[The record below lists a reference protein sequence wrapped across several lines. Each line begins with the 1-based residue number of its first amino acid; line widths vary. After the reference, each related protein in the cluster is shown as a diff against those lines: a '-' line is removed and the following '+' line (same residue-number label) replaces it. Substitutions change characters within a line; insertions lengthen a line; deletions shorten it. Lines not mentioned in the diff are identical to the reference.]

1 MAKKQGPN
9 LLAIQKQMLDA
20 GRDTRMESFMQ
31 GAMGAFAVN
40 IAEQEKAEATMQK
53 HMEDLGGIQNIV
65 KLPMEQRGA
74 VEDFLRTNRDE
85 YNTLAEQ
92 YEKTKDPAI
101 KDQMNNIKFKF
112 ETLNSQLEQF
122 ATSKAE
128 YMHDYEEGNLM
139 KGGTF
144 AKDNAFYMGMYGDP
158 KAQFSISETGEMS
171 FTVNGE
177 TKAFKD
183 VGSHTLRNYEA
194 EKNIDTLFG
203 AAADLKVQGK
213 HFDKARFANNFV
225 NSHKSITKN
234 DLQAILQTD
243 LTGDGDKPSF
253 MDQWASGG
261 LADEFYQG
269 VDKNNIKPEDINALL
284 NDKQR
289 GLDLMGKY
297 VGNISEGVYG
307 DTDTD
312 PSVLLNNRYKQA
324 QIDAMNKKSNDKKS
338 NKYGFDS
345 GKVEIPGKRGSYIN
359 QEQRISRRNSIENNE
374 NFQGAYGNYEWDEKK
389 GGYILNGEGEPKSKW
404 EVMNDEQLY
413 GPNDRQSDY
422 GLDPQSI
429 KNTPQNSSGGI
440 VTGGITTRMLQGEDN
455 YVANSLNNLLPTNNP
470 NNYSFIP
477 TKAKYGIARPIS
489 YMAGENLGRN
499 SVTLV
504 DENLEP
510 VLFNG
515 EPIHLLTGS
524 GGGKKNSPADIEAG
538 ATNFN
543 NWLETQE
550 NFGLATGGNTGY
562 NTSDPLGDN

>member
-31 GAMGAFAVN
+31 SAMGVFAVN

-92 YEKTKDPAI
+92 YEKTKDPAV

-158 KAQFSISETGEMS
+158 KAQFSISETGEMA

-203 AAADLKVQGK
+203 AASDLKVQGK
-213 HFDKARFANNFV
+213 FFDKNRFANNFV
-225 NSHKSITKN
+225 NGHKDISKN

-261 LADEFYQG
+261 LGDEFYKG
-269 VDKNNIKPEDINALL
+269 VDKSNIKEEDINALL

-289 GLDLMGKY
+289 GLDLMGRY
-297 VGNISEGVYG
+297 VGNISEGVYNESK
-307 DTDTD
+307 TD
-312 PSVLLNNRYKQA
+312 PSVLQSRELN
-324 QIDAMNKKSNDKKS
+324 QINIDNARKKANKKEGEGDLGFQS
-338 NKYGFDS
+338 KYG
-345 GKVEIPGKRGSYIN
+345 Y
-359 QEQRISRRNSIENNE
+359 Q
-374 NFQGAYGNYEWDEKK
+374 
-389 GGYILNGEGEPKSKW
+389 
-404 EVMNDEQLY
+404 
-413 GPNDRQSDY
+413 NDRQVRDDIY
-422 GLDPQSI
+422 KI
-429 KNTPQNSSGGI
+429 
-440 VTGGITTRMLQGEDN
+440 
-455 YVANSLNNLLPTNNP
+455 NNP
-470 NNYSFIP
+470 NEGDVI
-477 TKAKYGIARPIS
+477 
-489 YMAGENLGRN
+489 NLGKEEFIWN
-499 SVTLV
+499 EEEKGWE
-504 DENLEP
+504 DENGVVIPPKTMFQRKELPRNMYEPGESTMTELEINESKTLGFADFQQGESGFKELIRGKYDLSGFI
-510 VLFNG
+510 VSDTRDQYAAGNLFG
-515 EPIHLLTGS
+515 IEDPYARI
-524 GGGKKNSPADIEAG
+524 DIVDNRRSIDG
-538 ATNFN
+538 QPNPNYGQVVHRTRTNFDDN
-543 NWLETQE
+543 NKAVAASEDFNKWLE
-550 NFGLATGGNTGY
+550 NTGIE
-562 NTSDPLGDN
+562 TIEKRRPKKEK

>member
-31 GAMGAFAVN
+31 SAMGVFAVN

-53 HMEDLGGIQNIV
+53 HMEDLGGVQNIV

-158 KAQFSISETGEMS
+158 KAQFSINETGEMS

-183 VGSHTLRNYEA
+183 VGGHTLRNYEA

-203 AAADLKVQGK
+203 TAADLAVTGK
-213 HFDKARFANNFV
+213 HFDKARFAQNFV
-225 NSHKSITKN
+225 NGHKSISKN

-243 LTGDGDKPSF
+243 LSGDGDKPSF
-253 MDQWASGG
+253 MDQWANGE
-261 LADEFYQG
+261 LADEFYKG
-269 VDKNNIKPEDINALL
+269 VDKNNIKEEDIKNLL

-289 GLDLMGKY
+289 GLDLMGQY
-297 VGNISEGVYG
+297 VGNISEGIYG
-307 DTDTD
+307 NTDLD
-312 PSVLLNNRYKQA
+312 PQIKLDRDYRSA
-324 QIDAMNKKSNDKKS
+324 QTAALNKKSKGEGGKNDLGRPGPKGYRNDKVIREQIDKINNPSDGSIINYGDENYQWNEEEKGWEDSEGNILDPKNLYDIMDLPGDMYNLS
-338 NKYGFDS
+338 NENKQA
-345 GKVEIPGKRGSYIN
+345 GS
-359 QEQRISRRNSIENNE
+359 QAMVENN
-374 NFQGAYGNYEWDEKK
+374 
-389 GGYILNGEGEPKSKW
+389 
-404 EVMNDEQLY
+404 
-413 GPNDRQSDY
+413 
-422 GLDPQSI
+422 
-429 KNTPQNSSGGI
+429 
-440 VTGGITTRMLQGEDN
+440 QGELVLTDN
-455 YVANSLNNLLPTNNP
+455 GIP
-470 NNYSFIP
+470 NNYFANINQDTAINDLMGKFNFQDKGFSVVKPPAMPFLRGLAGKDDYLVVKGPNGGFIDAETYEEVPNNESLRGKEPLTFRIGDDNSFNDTQADAQKFNKFIEYHKFR
-477 TKAKYGIARPIS
+477 TKGNARPKK
-489 YMAGENLGRN
+489 RN
-499 SVTLV
+499 
-504 DENLEP
+504 
-510 VLFNG
+510 
-515 EPIHLLTGS
+515 
-524 GGGKKNSPADIEAG
+524 
-538 ATNFN
+538 
-543 NWLETQE
+543 
-550 NFGLATGGNTGY
+550 
-562 NTSDPLGDN
+562 